1 MSLADDLAARLGDG
15 PECDGS
21 RLVGWGFE
29 LGEGEAVRAGLK
41 NGALG
46 GPYEPPGLLLGV
58 GGSLDL
64 RWSDGLR
71 TLGTIDRQVVER
83 FAERLAGWRMAAFY
97 DRWAAPIE
105 RPRPCPDVATADPRV
120 EPLLGPDPAPL
131 FRLLGRARKTLAAH
145 GVEQVDASVGA
156 GRGWRRIRNS
166 AGLSVEFPETSF
178 ALHLSSD
185 ELYSETFS
193 KRRLADEEEVE
204 TLFERVART
213 TIALRREETL
223 PGRDLPVLF
232 GPRVLEGF
240 LGRFL
245 GSNLGARSVV
255 DRQSAFRL
263 EDFAARRPIV
273 REDVDVLVD
282 TTLPLELAASPCSAE
297 GVPGGRVAMIRS
309 GRLVTP
315 LVDLKH
321 ARRTGLAPT
330 PVPRGYPALLLET
343 ADAPLGREAALA
355 MLDPGL
361 IVHFVMGLHTQ
372 DTRTGS
378 YSVVAPHAQV
388 VRRGVAG
395 GSVSVRLAGDVL
407 AQLSDAAS
415 RFVRFPDRC
424 NPGLLVRC
432 DVSPAGS

>member
-1 MSLADDLAARLGDG
+1 VSLADDLAARLGDG

-21 RLVGWGFE
+21 RVVGWGFE

-105 RPRPCPDVATADPRV
+105 RPGPCPDVATADPRV

-131 FRLLGRARKTLAAH
+131 FRLLGRARTTLAAH

-178 ALHLSSD
+178 ALHLSAD

-204 TLFERVART
+204 TLFESVART
-213 TIALRREETL
+213 TIALRREESL

-232 GPRVLEGF
+232 VPKVLEGF

-255 DRQSAFRL
+255 DRHSAFRL
-263 EDFAARRPIV
+263 EDFAARRPVV

-297 GVPGGRVAMIRS
+297 GVPGGRVALIDS
-309 GRLVTP
+309 GRLATP
-315 LVDLKH
+315 MADLKQ
-321 ARRTGLAPT
+321 ARRGGFQPT
-330 PVPRGYPALLLET
+330 PAPRGSPSLLLGT
-343 ADAPLGREAALA
+343 AAAPLDLEAALA
-355 MLDPGL
+355 KLDPGL
-361 IVHFVMGLHTQ
+361 VVYFVMGVHTQ
-372 DTRTGS
+372 NARTS
-378 YSVVAPHAQV
+378 EYSVAAPQAQV
-388 VRRGVAG
+388 VRAGVRGGKTA
-395 GSVSVRLAGDVL
+395 VRLAGNFL
-407 AQLSDAAS
+407 SQLRDPSS
-415 RFVRFPDRC
+415 ILVRFPGRH
-424 NPGLLVRC
+424 NPGLLVHCEVRA
-432 DVSPAGS
+432 SE